1 MSTDLFSF
9 LNDNN
14 NDSIQGQDEPMDVE
28 EVKFNP
34 QTLKRKAASP
44 SIDTSNAKED
54 TKENLE
60 DTLPLNRPKID
71 VQKPIV
77 LDDFETEAK
86 REVAA
91 SAGLTGGTVESGS
104 RLELRHQVCMVH
116 ILHPTRP
123 MTLFRCDIK
132 SQYLQATIT
141 FPFPNIFHQPS
152 RTGSTSSSWI
162 PSRGSRYTPSRE
174 MKAYWYLPTL
184 VLERQLSPNIPLH
197 SALIESRE

>member
-9 LNDNN
+9 LDDNN
-14 NDSIQGQDEPMDVE
+14 DDSIQGQDEPMVVE
-28 EVKFNP
+28 EVKSNQ

-44 SIDTSNAKED
+44 STDTANARED

-60 DTLPLNRPKID
+60 EDALPLKRPKID
-71 VQKPIV
+71 VPKPIV

-104 RLELRHQVCMVH
+104 RLELRHQVYMVH
-116 ILHPTRP
+116 ILHPTLP
-123 MTLFRCDIK
+123 MTFYRCDIK

-141 FPFPNIFHQPS
+141 FPFPNMFLQQS
-152 RTGSTSSSWI
+152 RTESTSSSWI
-162 PSRGSRYTPSRE
+162 PSRGFRFTPSRE

-184 VLERQLSPNIPLH
+184 VLERQL
-197 SALIESRE
+197 